1 MSYEEVQF
9 EEKAV
14 QLTPEDFEILSKY
27 SWDMTGYTSRFGF
40 FYLGNEKA
48 NVEGLTRWQAEHIF
62 QLTPTPPGMEDAFP
76 GIEKGNRIDRK
87 KQREIIRKNETVGDT
102 YIAQAVQ
109 EKNLR
114 YLSFYL
120 HAYEHRLNA
129 KVYFFLRRNGM
140 DTYDPAQFLDM
151 KLVLQEVI
159 LKKLP
164 SFDPSKGARFLT
176 YMYEIIEDALLSFR
190 LRQESWTIGS
200 LDIYKGI
207 RRMAAIYNASG
218 SDAVKAMEK
227 FCKETGCKPK
237 TAAEYLELAVGIR
250 ARQTEI
256 LIDRDEDEEA
266 IIEEVI
272 PNTMGDLCYEISK
285 QWMAQAIQDS
295 LSKLSWRDQ
304 TMIKARNAICWNC
317 GAMQPM
323 KERYSYEAISVQLM
337 NGSSDGGAEKAYNAA
352 LARFTAQLIED
363 QVIRVVD
370 IKLEKVT
377 RRKKKIA
384 TATYRYQADCDGEW
398 GEIQFDFEKRKAEIL
413 HLADWDTSRTK
424 LYAQRVIDR
433 ILRTGGEDLPK
444 KERIVFER

>member
-14 QLTPEDFEILSKY
+14 QLIPEDIRILSEY

-48 NVEGLTRWQAEHIF
+48 DVEGVTRWQAEHIF

-76 GIEKGNRIDRK
+76 NIENGNHISKEKMKGILK
-87 KQREIIRKNETVGDT
+87 KNEAVGDE
-102 YIAQAVQ
+102 YLIRAVE
-109 EKNLR
+109 EKELR

-140 DTYDPAQFLDM
+140 DSYNPALFLDL
-151 KLVLQEVI
+151 KLTLQEVI

-164 SFDPSKGARFLT
+164 TFDPAKGAKFLT
-176 YMYEIIEDALLSFR
+176 YMYEFIEDALISFR
-190 LRQESWTIGS
+190 LRQECWKIDS

-218 SDAVKAMEK
+218 GDAVKAMEK
-227 FCKETGCKPK
+227 FCKETGCQPK
-237 TAAEYLELAVGIR
+237 TAADYLEQAVGIR
-250 ARQTEI
+250 ARQSEVI
-256 LIDRDEDEEA
+256 IDRDEDEEA

-272 PNTMGDLCYEISK
+272 PDSIGDLCYEISK
-285 QWMAQAIQDS
+285 SWLAQAIQQS
-295 LSKLSWRDQ
+295 LSKLSWRDRTIIQ
-304 TMIKARNAICWNC
+304 ARNAICWNC
-317 GAMQPM
+317 GGMMSM
-323 KERYSYEAISVQLM
+323 KERYSYKDISVQLM
-337 NGSSDGGAEKAYNAA
+337 NGSSDGGAEKAYNTA
-352 LARFTAQLIED
+352 LARFTAQLAED
-363 QVIRVVD
+363 HVIRVVD
-370 IKLEKVT
+370 LKLEKVT

-384 TATYRYQADCDGEW
+384 AATYRYQADCDGEW
-398 GEIQFDFEKRKAEIL
+398 GEIQFDFEKQKAKIL

-424 LYAQRVIDR
+424 LYAKRVIDR
-433 ILRTGGEDLPK
+433 ILRTGGNDLPK
-444 KERIVFER
+444 KERIVFAR

>member
-1 MSYEEVQF
+1 MSYQEIPF

-14 QLTPEDFEILSKY
+14 QLIPEDLEILSEC

-48 NVEGLTRWQAEHIF
+48 DVEGLTRWQADHIF

-76 GIEKGNRIDRK
+76 GLENGKHISRK
-87 KQREIIRKNETVGDT
+87 AQREIIKRNETVGDT

-114 YLSFYL
+114 YLSFFL

-129 KVYFFLRRNGM
+129 KVYFFLRRNGI

-151 KLVLQEVI
+151 KLACQEVI

-164 SFDPSKGARFLT
+164 TFDPSKGAKFLT
-176 YMYEIIEDALLSFR
+176 YMYQFIEDALISFR
-190 LRQESWTIGS
+190 MRQESWTIDS

-207 RRMAAIYNASG
+207 RRMAAIYNATSC
-218 SDAVKAMEK
+218 DTPKAIEK
-227 FCKETGCKPK
+227 FCKETGCQPK
-237 TAAEYLELAVGIR
+237 TAVEYLERAVGIR
-250 ARQTEI
+250 ARQSEVI
-256 LIDRDEDEEA
+256 IDRDEDDEA
-266 IIEEVI
+266 IIEDVI
-272 PNTMGDLCYEISK
+272 PDSMGDLCYEISK
-285 QWMAQAIQDS
+285 QWLAQAVRDS
-295 LSKLSWRDQ
+295 FSKLSWRDQ
-304 TMIKARNAICWNC
+304 TMIKVRNAICWNC
-317 GAMQPM
+317 GGMQPM
-323 KERYSYEAISVQLM
+323 AERYSYKDISVQLM

-363 QVIRVVD
+363 HVIRVVD
-370 IKLEKVT
+370 MKLGKVT

-384 TATYRYQADCDGEW
+384 AVIYRYQADCDGEW
-398 GEIQFDFEKRKAEIL
+398 GEIQFDFVKRKAEIL
-413 HLADWDTSRTK
+413 CLADWDTSRTN
-424 LYAQRVIDR
+424 LYAKRVIDR
-433 ILRTGGEDLPK
+433 ILLTGGNDLPQ

>member
-1 MSYEEVQF
+1 MSYQEIPF
-9 EEKAV
+9 EEKTV
-14 QLTPEDFEILSKY
+14 QLIPEDLEILSEY

-40 FYLGNEKA
+40 FYLGNQKA
-48 NVEGLTRWQAEHIF
+48 DVEGLTRWQAEHIF

-76 GIEKGNRIDRK
+76 ELEKGKHISRK
-87 KQREIIRKNETVGDT
+87 NQREIIKRNESIGDT
-102 YIAQAVQ
+102 YITQAVKA
-109 EKNLR
+109 KNLR
-114 YLSFYL
+114 YLSFFL

-140 DTYDPAQFLDM
+140 DTYDPAQFLDL
-151 KLVLQEVI
+151 KLALQEVI

-164 SFDPSKGARFLT
+164 SFDPSKGAKFLT
-176 YMYEIIEDALLSFR
+176 YVYEFIEDALISFR
-190 LRQESWTIGS
+190 LRQESWTIDS

-207 RRMAAIYNASG
+207 RRMAAIYNANG
-218 SDAVKAMEK
+218 GDATKAMEK

-237 TAAEYLELAVGIR
+237 TAAEYLEQAVGIR
-250 ARQTEI
+250 ARQMEL

-266 IIEEVI
+266 VIEEVI
-272 PNTMGDLCYEISK
+272 PDTMGDLCYEISK
-285 QWMAQAIQDS
+285 SWLAQAIQQS

-304 TMIKARNAICWNC
+304 TMIQVRNAICWNC

-323 KERYSYEAISVQLM
+323 KEQYSFKDISVQLM

-363 QVIRVVD
+363 HVIRVVD
-370 IKLEKVT
+370 MKLGKVT

-384 TATYRYQADCDGEW
+384 AAIYRYQADCDGKW
-398 GEIQFDFEKRKAEIL
+398 GEIQFDFVKRKAEIL
-413 HLADWDTSRTK
+413 QLADWDTSKTHIC
-424 LYAQRVIDR
+424 AQKVIDV
-433 ILRTGGEDLPK
+433 IMRTGGNDLPK

>member
-1 MSYEEVQF
+1 MSYQEIPF

-14 QLTPEDFEILSKY
+14 QLIPEDLEILSEY

-48 NVEGLTRWQAEHIF
+48 DVEGLTRWQAEHIF

-76 GIEKGNRIDRK
+76 NIENGNHISKEKRKGILK
-87 KQREIIRKNETVGDT
+87 KNEAVGDE
-102 YIAQAVQ
+102 YLIRAVE
-109 EKNLR
+109 EKELR

-140 DTYDPAQFLDM
+140 DTYDPVQFLDL
-151 KLVLQEVI
+151 KLALQEVI

-176 YMYEIIEDALLSFR
+176 YMYEFIEDALISFR
-190 LRQESWTIGS
+190 LRQECWTIDS

-207 RRMAAIYNASG
+207 RRMAAIYNATG
-218 SDAVKAMEK
+218 GDATKAIEK
-227 FCKETGCKPK
+227 YCKETGCKSK
-237 TAAEYLELAVGIR
+237 TAAEYMELVVGIR

-256 LIDRDEDEEA
+256 LIDRDEEEEA

-272 PNTMGDLCYEISK
+272 PDSMGDLCYEISK
-285 QWMAQAIQDS
+285 SWLAQAVQHS

-317 GAMQPM
+317 GGMMSM
-323 KERYSYEAISVQLM
+323 KDRYSYRDISVQLM
-337 NGSSDGGAEKAYNAA
+337 NGSSDGGAEKAYNTA
-352 LARFTAQLIED
+352 LARFTVQLLED
-363 QVIRVVD
+363 HVIRVVD
-370 IKLEKVT
+370 MKLEKVT

-384 TATYRYQADCDGEW
+384 AATYRYQADCDGEW
-398 GEIQFDFEKRKAEIL
+398 GEIQFDFEKQKAKIL

-424 LYAQRVIDR
+424 LYAKRVVDR
-433 ILRTGGEDLPK
+433 ILRTGGNDLPK
-444 KERIVFER
+444 KERIVFEK